1 MKTITTIVKVLSILS
16 ALSSYANVLPASIL
30 PIATLVFLLASTVK
44 DAVVVVGDYL
54 DDKQLNK
61 SYTGQ

>member
-1 MKTITTIVKVLSILS
+1 MKTITTVVKVLSILS
-16 ALSSYANVLPASIL
+16 ALSSYANVLPASVL
-30 PIATLVFLLASTVK
+30 PIATLAFLLASTLK
-44 DAVVVVGDYL
+44 DAVVVIGDYL

>member
-1 MKTITTIVKVLSILS
+1 LKTITTIVKVLSILS
-16 ALSSYANVLPASIL
+16 ALSSYASVLPASVL
-30 PIATLVFLLASTVK
+30 PIATLSFLLASTVK
-44 DAVVVVGDYL
+44 DAVVIVGDYL

>member
-1 MKTITTIVKVLSILS
+1 MKTITTIVKVLSLLS
-16 ALSSYANVLPASIL
+16 GLASYASVLPASVM
-30 PIATLVFLLASTVK
+30 PIATLVFLLASSVK

-61 SYTGQ
+61 SYTGV